1 MWDPQEVDGRVQGG
15 GAEQQPELRLGC
27 TSCTRSDACVFFS
40 KPQQVKKWR

>member
-15 GAEQQPELRLGC
+15 GAEQQLELRLGC